1 MFWRVRERAM
11 TSTDE
16 VVNVQPRV
24 ESLTENRSENQLE
37 NQSGAQATSSLA
49 PVLNSK
55 DWQRLSPLAVIH
67 FIVKFVMD
75 FIQGGVQNL
84 AFLGGIV
91 VFTGDSRWLI
101 LAGAGLLAVILLLTA
116 GVLSYLNFKFRIDG
130 DAFLIRKGVI
140 QKSRLTLTFDRIQ
153 NVALGQPLY
162 FMPFGLVTLALES
175 AGSSGEEVKLAGIPE
190 PLARDIRHHVLSQRR
205 TASRAAAKHTDTDDT
220 PASAGMM
227 VPTGPDD
234 ADVLVAQPIP
244 ELVRYGLSNNNIWVV
259 AGVATGA
266 LFQQYESWEPYAIDF
281 VDQNVTPFLG
291 DAPAVLA
298 LAALAGVLL
307 LAAFLMLCSVIGAI
321 VVFYRFNL
329 SHAEG
334 RFFRKKGLFERQE
347 TSLPDTKIQSLR
359 LNQPWPALLLR
370 RIHGGIKQVGFS
382 GQNVE
387 NTSKDTT
394 LVIPSLTDSLA
405 AKLVEKVFPSLQW
418 TKIAFKPIAPLFV
431 TKTISYGFL
440 PPALLATAPLM
451 YFFGLVGALPLL
463 FPLLVLPFVIL
474 RWRRHGYYSDGQTAV
489 VRSGLFGTKRTVFAF
504 FKAQGV
510 SLTQSPSQRKRG
522 FATITILLAGGSI
535 TVPYMPLADAEA
547 WRDRILYEAET
558 STRPW
563 M

>member
-1 MFWRVRERAM
+1 MFSNARGRAM
-11 TSTDE
+11 TTTEE
-16 VVNVQPRV
+16 VASEQSPA
-24 ESLTENRSENQLE
+24 ESGVANSPFE
-37 NQSGAQATSSLA
+37 GQAAASLA

-75 FIQGGVQNL
+75 FVQGGVQNL

-175 AGSSGEEVKLAGIPE
+175 AGSSGEEVKLAGIAE

-205 TASRAAAKHTDTDDT
+205 TARHTAAKRAGAEVSSATSET
-220 PASAGMM
+220 PDL
-227 VPTGPDD
+227 TELTD
-234 ADVLVAQPIP
+234 ADVLVAQPLS

-266 LFQQYESWEPYAIDF
+266 LFQQYDSWEPYAIDF

-298 LAALAGVLL
+298 FAALAGVLVV
-307 LAAFLMLCSVIGAI
+307 AAFLMLCSVIGAI
-321 VVFYRFNL
+321 VVFYRFKL
-329 SHAEG
+329 SHADG

-370 RIHGGIKQVGFS
+370 RVHGGIKQVGFS
-382 GQNVE
+382 GSNVE

-394 LVIPSLTDSLA
+394 LIIPSLTGGLA
-405 AKLVEKVFPSLQW
+405 ARLVQKVFPGLQW
-418 TKIAFKPIAPLFV
+418 DGITFAPIDPLFV
-431 TKTISYGFL
+431 TKTLTYGFL
-440 PPALLATAPLM
+440 PPALLAAVPLL
-451 YFFGLVGALPLL
+451 YFLGAVGALPLL
-463 FPLLVLPFVIL
+463 FPLMVLPLVIL
-474 RWRRHGYYSDGQTAV
+474 RWRRYGYFSDGQSAV

-510 SLTQSPSQRKRG
+510 SLTQSPSQRKRSL
-522 FATITILLAGGSI
+522 ATLTILLAGGNV
-535 TVPYMPLADAEA
+535 TVPFMPLADAEA
-547 WRDRILYEAET
+547 WRDRILYEVET
-558 STRPW
+558 STQPW